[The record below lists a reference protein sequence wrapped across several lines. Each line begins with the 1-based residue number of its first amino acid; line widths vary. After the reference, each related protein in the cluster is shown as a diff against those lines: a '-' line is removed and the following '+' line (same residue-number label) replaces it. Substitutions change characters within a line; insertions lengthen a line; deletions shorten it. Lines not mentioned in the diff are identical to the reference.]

1 MACRIDTLIN
11 SPTES
16 LADTVDVQEAAA
28 FMARQDLGSV
38 VVTRSNQVIGLFT
51 EKDLIKRVVGLG
63 KNPKTVTLGEV
74 CSRKLISVSDDASCE
89 NAIKTMRSN
98 RCRRLLVYHKDSFL
112 GLVTLPEIAQRLA
125 EQRSRK
131 NALVYTVN
139 NSCIYISTRCR
150 NYDLFHTSTQM
161 FCCSFTST
169 ETSST
174 FEHHI
179 YTLG

>member
-11 SPTES
+11 TPTES
-16 LADTVDVQEAAA
+16 LADTVDVQQAVA

-74 CSRKLISVSDDASCE
+74 CSRQLISVSDDASCE

-98 RCRRLLVYHKDSFL
+98 HCRRLLVYHKDRFL

-131 NALVYTVN
+131 NALVNVAGGVT
-139 NSCIYISTRCR
+139 
-150 NYDLFHTSTQM
+150 LFV
-161 FCCSFTST
+161 
-169 ETSST
+169 
-174 FEHHI
+174 
-179 YTLG
+179 TLAVIGLWLYHLPDMARLAMTIMKH